1 MIENNQFAITIF
13 YKNVFSSLDDFKT
26 FISEYTSLDK
36 DNTLH
41 EFLYKR
47 LLNKFCNEN
56 INYPTIE
63 SFKRCFAITYEDNF
77 KQYEFRKNII
87 DKMYN
92 LTESELVEVNRQIQN
107 IALNNNELLDSSKDP
122 LDVSI
127 NFISHQNTSKAT
139 QNKLEAYI
147 AAISGVTTQLLN
159 DMLERFR
166 KHFMVVYF
174 NPQYMYH
181 K

>member
-1 MIENNQFAITIF
+1 
-13 YKNVFSSLDDFKT
+13 
-26 FISEYTSLDK
+26 
-36 DNTLH
+36 
-41 EFLYKR
+41 
-47 LLNKFCNEN
+47 
-56 INYPTIE
+56 
-63 SFKRCFAITYEDNF
+63 
-77 KQYEFRKNII
+77 
-87 DKMYN
+87 MYN

-147 AAISGVTTQLLN
+147 AAMSGVTTQLLN